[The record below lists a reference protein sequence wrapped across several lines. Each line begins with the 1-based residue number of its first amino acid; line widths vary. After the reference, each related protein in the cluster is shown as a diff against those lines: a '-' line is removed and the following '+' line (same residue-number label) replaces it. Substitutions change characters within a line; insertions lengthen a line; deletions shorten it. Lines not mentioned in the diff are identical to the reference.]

1 MRTLIDS
8 GWAASE
14 AARAIVAGEVDP
26 ATVAPRPAARPP
38 AEPDALGAVHR
49 ERLIGRFVAAAEAGS
64 AADTE
69 AALDEMLA
77 SGSFESVVDAVL
89 LPAAAA
95 LGDAWAAGR
104 LSVGGEH
111 AASQAVERRL
121 AAVFQAA
128 GAPGRVTVVVGL
140 PPGSRHELGALAFA
154 AALRRRGV
162 GVLYLGPDVTV
173 EGWLDA
179 MARTRARAAV
189 IGVVT
194 AEDRAAAAL
203 VVARADR
210 AGRPAR
216 RGRRRGGSRDG
227 GRVDVGRRARP
238 GPRGRGGRRRRG
250 ARRRTTPLISA
261 RAAGSSPPASETTRS
276 QRRRRSSGA
285 RRVDGIRSNGRDRRS
300 RNRRPPI
307 ALGPGVRREPHDR
320 VDPLRGRAQQRVHQ
334 PGRSRAATPRDP
346 ACRPS
351 RDASPRTRLTRRVR
365 RDHSLARAT
374 CARLARA

>member
-1 MRTLIDS
+1 MVPSTAGSTGLPGNIRQTVYTIKEASARSGVGAPLIRAWERRYAVISPVRTPAGYRLYDDETIVVLVAMRTLIDS

-38 AEPDALGAVHR
+38 AEPDVLGAVHR

-128 GAPGRVTVVVGL
+128 GAPGRVAVVVGL

-162 GVLYLGPDVTV
+162 GVLYLGSDVTV

-179 MARTRARAAV
+179 MARSRARAAV

-194 AEDRAAAAL
+194 TEDRAAAAL
-203 VVARADR
+203 VVAELIARGVPLVAVGGAASTEAAGSMTGVVRVPDR
-210 AGRPAR
+210 VVEAAAA
-216 RGRRRGGSRDG
+216 
-227 GRVDVGRRARP
+227 VAELV
-238 GPRGRGGRRRRG
+238 GGRRG
-250 ARRRTTPLISA
+250 
-261 RAAGSSPPASETTRS
+261 
-276 QRRRRSSGA
+276 
-285 RRVDGIRSNGRDRRS
+285 
-300 RNRRPPI
+300 
-307 ALGPGVRREPHDR
+307 
-320 VDPLRGRAQQRVHQ
+320 
-334 PGRSRAATPRDP
+334 
-346 ACRPS
+346 
-351 RDASPRTRLTRRVR
+351 
-365 RDHSLARAT
+365 
-374 CARLARA
+374 